1 MNNFKII
8 LLVLMV
14 LMGICSPVNAVFLG
28 VKKSSESI
36 AFRLNNPLDSSGI
49 PGKPDSAHIFTY
61 ADNSLT
67 NAYSARSVTY
77 PFSDIGIDT
86 TKNYG
91 DTAYWF
97 VDAIADIDGTGGNI
111 QLGIDVVL
119 WYKKLPTHT
128 FASVQIISDSL
139 NVAVDTAKQARIG
152 WDNDLIA
159 EASRTITIP
168 DNGITG
174 AKIADNAI
182 GSTELAA
189 DAITASEIQ
198 NGAITSSKF
207 AAGAITSTVIATDA
221 IGASQIA
228 ANAIG
233 SAELASNAITSAE
246 IQDGAITSSK
256 FAAGAIT
263 STSIATDA
271 IGAAQIAA
279 NAITS
284 SEAPDLAN
292 LDATVSSR
300 SNFNVASDSVI
311 VDMSSFNIALDNDT
325 TLVNFLRAGI
335 GGGGGSDSTSIARWV
350 WNTPQSNHTVSGTFG
365 RYLDGPVSGISGGG
379 GLYAFRIV
387 VYDSSSLQVV
397 PGVRVT
403 IRNLAQTA
411 LISTAVSSSQG
422 SVGFNLDPDSFIV
435 IAFSPGY
442 LFNDADTI
450 AVEAAGTDTI
460 VGYRFDPGTPS
471 SPELCRVYG
480 WIFDASGAPEPDA
493 LISASLPSGVGRIES
508 GIVSPFK
515 VTTVSDSADYFFLD
529 LIPNGSLIPDD
540 SRYEITISRSDGTIL
555 RERLTVPQQSNWM
568 LSW

>member
-1 MNNFKII
+1 MNNFKRI
-8 LLVLMV
+8 LLALTV

-36 AFRLNNPLDSSGI
+36 SFRLHNPLDSSGI

-61 ADNSLT
+61 ADNALT
-67 NAYSARSVTY
+67 TAYAARSTTY
-77 PFSDIGIDT
+77 PFSDIAIDT

-97 VDAIADIDGTGGNI
+97 VDAIADIDGPGGNV

-128 FASVQIISDSL
+128 FASVQIVSDSL

-168 DNGITG
+168 DNGIT
-174 AKIADNAI
+174 
-182 GSTELAA
+182 
-189 DAITASEIQ
+189 
-198 NGAITSSKF
+198 
-207 AAGAITSTVIATDA
+207 
-221 IGASQIA
+221 
-228 ANAIG
+228 
-233 SAELASNAITSAE
+233 
-246 IQDGAITSSK
+246 
-256 FAAGAIT
+256 
-263 STSIATDA
+263 
-271 IGAAQIAA
+271 AAQIAA
-279 NAITS
+279 NAILS
-284 SEAPDLAN
+284 SEAPALAN
-292 LDATVSSR
+292 LDTTISSR
-300 SNFNVASDSVI
+300 SSFNAASDSVM
-311 VDMSSFNIALDNDT
+311 VGLSSFNIALDNDT

-335 GGGGGSDSTSIARWV
+335 GGAGGSDSISIARWV

-365 RYLDGPVSGISGGG
+365 RYLDGPVSGISGGS

-387 VYDSSSLQVV
+387 VYDSSSLQVI

-422 SVGFNLDPDSFIV
+422 SVGFNLDPDSFIA

-460 VGYRFDPGTPS
+460 VGYRFDPGAPS

-515 VTTVSDSADYFFLD
+515 VTTVSDSAGYFFLD

>member
-97 VDAIADIDGTGGNI
+97 VDAIADIDGTGGTI

-189 DAITASEIQ
+189 DAITAS
-198 NGAITSSKF
+198 
-207 AAGAITSTVIATDA
+207 
-221 IGASQIA
+221 
-228 ANAIG
+228 
-233 SAELASNAITSAE
+233 E